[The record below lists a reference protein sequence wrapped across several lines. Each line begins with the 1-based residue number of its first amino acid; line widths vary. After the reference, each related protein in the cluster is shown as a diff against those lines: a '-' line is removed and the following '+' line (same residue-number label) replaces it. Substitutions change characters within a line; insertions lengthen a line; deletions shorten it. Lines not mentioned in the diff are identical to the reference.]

1 MTLLILAGAQL
12 MKAIGV
18 EELLDTTGSLISI
31 NTNKIVKSEALWR
44 SVFRS
49 GFNKSTCQV
58 ENKLRER

>member
-1 MTLLILAGAQL
+1 
-12 MKAIGV
+12 MKAIWV

-31 NTNKIVKSEALWR
+31 NRNKIVKSEALWR